1 MSSGNQEKASTEH
14 VHRLLQLFMEILPRL
29 RPVPPEMG
37 AGLHGLDR
45 MPPRFSPHLVAEP
58 PTIHRMASMLYGDP
72 KPTMGDLSREL
83 SLPPSTVT
91 RIVNM
96 LEEQGL
102 ARRLPDTEDARVVRV
117 DLTDVGRR
125 IHQDMETH
133 AVQSAES
140 ILECLTPEE
149 QMILLTLLQK
159 VASNLKKKSGM
170 S

>member
-1 MSSGNQEKASTEH
+1 
-14 VHRLLQLFMEILPRL
+14 
-29 RPVPPEMG
+29 
-37 AGLHGLDR
+37 

-72 KPTMGDLSREL
+72 KPTMGDL
-83 SLPPSTVT
+83 T
-91 RIVNM
+91 
-96 LEEQGL
+96 QGAL
-102 ARRLPDTEDARVVRV
+102 ASSVYGDSYPLTCLRNRDWPGDCPIPLEDARVVRV

-125 IHQDMETH
+125 MHQDMETH